1 MAKTDR
7 LDALVLA
14 RGLFASREAART
26 AIMDGVVLVDGEK
39 ATKPGSAVRTDARIE
54 LAPGFAP
61 LRYVSRGGL
70 KLEKALRDFSVE
82 PHNRVCVDIGA
93 STGGFTDC
101 LLQNGARRVYAVDVG
116 YGQLDWALRNDSRV
130 MVLERVN
137 ARYITRE
144 LLNDDV
150 EISLAVID
158 VSFISLLKILP
169 ALKTVLTPDGDIV
182 ALVKPQFEAG
192 KDKVGKGGVVRG
204 RDAHQS
210 ILTDVIAG
218 ARASGFVAVQ
228 LSYSPVKG
236 PKGNIEFLAHF
247 KVAAAEEAKSKDA
260 GAVLNAGTVVDAAH
274 TALNRE

>member
-26 AIMDGVVLVDGEK
+26 AIMDGVVLVNGEK

-82 PHNRVCVDIGA
+82 PQDRVCVDVGA

-130 MVLERVN
+130 VILERVN
-137 ARYITRE
+137 ARYVNRE
-144 LLNDDV
+144 LLNDDG

-169 ALKTVLTPDGDIV
+169 ALKTVLTPDGEIL

-204 RDAHQS
+204 RDTHQS

-218 ARASGFVAVQ
+218 ARASGFIAVQ
-228 LSYSPVKG
+228 LSYSPIKG

-247 KVAAAEEAKSKDA
+247 KLAAVADAKSEAAGAGVDA
-260 GAVLNAGTVVDAAH
+260 GAVVDAAH
-274 TALNRE
+274 KALDRE

>member
-1 MAKTDR
+1 MAKTER

-54 LAPGFAP
+54 LTPGFAP

-70 KLEKALRDFSVE
+70 KLEKALAEFHVDPRD
-82 PHNRVCVDIGA
+82 RICVDIGA

-101 LLQNGARRVYAVDVG
+101 LLQNGARRVFAVDVG
-116 YGQLDWALRNDSRV
+116 YGQLDWTLRNDSRV
-130 MVLERVN
+130 VVRERVN
-137 ARYITRE
+137 ARYITRQ
-144 LLNDDV
+144 LLEDET

-169 ALKTVLTPDGDIV
+169 ALQALLTPAGEIV

-192 KDKVGKGGVVRG
+192 KDKVGKGGVVRSPE
-204 RDAHQS
+204 AHQT
-210 ILTDVIAG
+210 ILSQVIAG
-218 ARASGFVAVQ
+218 ARQSGFIAVQ
-228 LSYSPVKG
+228 LSFSPVKG

-247 KVAAAEEAKSKDA
+247 KSAACADADEVSHAPVDIDGIVVEAH
-260 GAVLNAGTVVDAAH
+260 AA
-274 TALNRE
+274 LD

>member
-26 AIMDGVVLVDGEK
+26 AIMDGVVLVNGEK

-82 PHNRVCVDIGA
+82 PQDRVCVDVGA

-130 MVLERVN
+130 VILERVN
-137 ARYITRE
+137 ARYVNRE
-144 LLNDDV
+144 LLNDDG

-169 ALKTVLTPDGDIV
+169 ALKTVLTPDGEIL

-204 RDAHQS
+204 RDTHQS

-228 LSYSPVKG
+228 LSYSPIKG

-247 KVAAAEEAKSKDA
+247 KLAAVADAKSEAAGAGVDA
-260 GAVLNAGTVVDAAH
+260 GAVVDAAH
-274 TALNRE
+274 KALDRE

>member
-26 AIMDGVVLVDGEK
+26 AIMDGVVLVNGEK

-70 KLEKALRDFSVE
+70 KLEKALRDSSVE
-82 PHNRVCVDIGA
+82 PQDRVCVDVGA

-130 MVLERVN
+130 VILERVN
-137 ARYITRE
+137 ARYVNRE
-144 LLNDDV
+144 LLNDDG

-169 ALKTVLTPDGDIV
+169 ALKTVLTPDGEIL

-204 RDAHQS
+204 RDTHQS

-218 ARASGFVAVQ
+218 ARASGFIAVQ
-228 LSYSPVKG
+228 LSYSPIKG

-247 KVAAAEEAKSKDA
+247 KLAAVADAKSEAAGAGVDA
-260 GAVLNAGTVVDAAH
+260 GAVVDAAH
-274 TALNRE
+274 KALDRE